1 MNVFDLQERQTI
13 VETVPNTRCGVRQV
27 LSQLR
32 LSMFGFLLMWAL
44 CADGVAADTLRSLT
58 QEAFKRSQ
66 MPWKPQTPMPL
77 AEFDSPEND
86 GSLGLDFVEYTKLN
100 SKPFYDDGI
109 WWVRA
114 NPRGNSE
121 KDPLD
126 LWLSQPETGSQIP
139 VIYHIDDFDYDHSG
153 IQPPLPKAIPAAA
166 RYLSAID
173 IGFRQPGAKRWPQI
187 LHLGGNGY
195 GRLTGFPPLEF
206 GTSFRFGVHKVGE
219 PDEDFVKLRKL
230 YLMKLNDRAFRLL
243 GLVECEAFV
252 AAFTATLQPGE
263 TSNLRVAMKIFL
275 RLPLRIADK
284 SSVGPLGLSSMFWKD
299 ENATPD
305 VLTDEAHD
313 ADRFVV
319 WSAEGVQRWQAL
331 TIPDSQATPP
341 PETNFGPVT
350 DFALIQSD
358 RNAGHYRH
366 YGPVEYAHRASLL
379 VSDIES
385 SLPYTVG
392 LWQSYTTYEGAD
404 NIAVFVRFDQD
415 APRPASIADGITF
428 SYTLTAY
435 R

>member
-1 MNVFDLQERQTI
+1 MKTMLD
-13 VETVPNTRCGVRQV
+13 TRCVVIRI

-32 LSMFGFLLMWAL
+32 FSVISLLLMWAL
-44 CADGVAADTLRSLT
+44 CADGVAADILRSLT
-58 QEAFKRSQ
+58 QEAFKHSQ
-66 MPWKPQTPMPL
+66 MPWKPQTPTPL
-77 AEFDSPEND
+77 TEFDSPEND
-86 GSLGLDFVEYTKLN
+86 GSLGLDFVEYTKMN
-100 SKPFYDDGI
+100 SAPFYDDGT

-126 LWLSQPETGSQIP
+126 LRLSQPETGSQAP
-139 VIYHIDDFDYDHSG
+139 VVYHIDDFNYRHPG
-153 IQPPLPKAIPAAA
+153 IQPPLPQAIPAAA

-173 IGFRQPGAKRWPQI
+173 IGFHQRDVKRWPQI

-195 GRLTGFPPLEF
+195 GRLTGFPPLGF
-206 GTSFRFGVHKVGE
+206 GTSFRFGVHKAGE

-230 YLMKLNDRAFRLL
+230 YLMKLNDQAFRLL
-243 GLVECEAFV
+243 GLVECEAFA

-263 TSNLRVAMKIFL
+263 TSSLRVAMKIFL
-275 RLPLRIADK
+275 RFPLRLANK
-284 SSVGPLGLSSMFWKD
+284 PSVGPLGLSSMFWKD
-299 ENATPD
+299 ESATPN
-305 VLTDEAHD
+305 VPTDEAHD
-313 ADRFVV
+313 ADRFVS
-319 WSAEGVQRWQAL
+319 WSAEGVERWQTLA
-331 TIPDSQATPP
+331 IPNNPIAPP
-341 PETNFGPVT
+341 LETNFGPVT

-358 RNAGHYRH
+358 RNAGHYRR
-366 YGPVEYAHRASLL
+366 YDAVEYANRASLL

-415 APRPASIADGITF
+415 APLPASIKDGITF